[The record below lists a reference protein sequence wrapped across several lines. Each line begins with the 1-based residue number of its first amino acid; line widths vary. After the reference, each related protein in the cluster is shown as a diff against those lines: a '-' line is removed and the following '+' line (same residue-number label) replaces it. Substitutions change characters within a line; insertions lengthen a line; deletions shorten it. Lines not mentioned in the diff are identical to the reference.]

1 MITEITN
8 YDSFVSELLKAGF
21 SVASGGNDEGIFA
34 LVEFSWDNQPSD
46 SKVRWHTGDEDT
58 DPWEW
63 RIRVLD
69 ERKDIAYSKL
79 FFKKAG
85 YITKEW
91 YPYFL
96 AARRGN
102 RLFAD
107 EYADGKISSHAKRI
121 YDVIAEHGSLPLHGI
136 KQLAGFG
143 KEDKSKFDAALTD
156 LQMRM
161 YLTMCGKQQKL
172 SQKGEEYGWSST
184 VFCRTEDFFGEEVFE
199 SAAKLTADE
208 AVEKITRQ
216 IRLLNPSANEKK
228 ISKFIKG

>member
-1 MITEITN
+1 MEITN
-8 YDSFVSELLKAGF
+8 YSDFVSELLKAGF
-21 SVASGGNDEGIFA
+21 SVASGGNDEGVFG
-34 LVEFSWDNQPSD
+34 LLKFGWDNQPLGSPI
-46 SKVRWHTGDEDT
+46 RWHTGDPET

-63 RIRVLD
+63 RMRVLD
-69 ERKDIAYSKL
+69 ERIDIAYSKI

-96 AARRGN
+96 AVRRGSKQ
-102 RLFAD
+102 FAD
-107 EYADGKISSHAKRI
+107 EYADGKISSFAKRI

-143 KEDKSKFDAALTD
+143 KDDKSKFDAALTE
-156 LQMRM
+156 LQMKL

-184 VFCRTEDFFGEEVFE
+184 VFCTTESFFGEEVFKQ
-199 SAAKLTADE
+199 AAELTPEE
-208 AVEKITRQ
+208 AAEKITERVYS
-216 IRLLNPSANEKK
+216 LNPFANEKK
-228 ISKFIKG
+228 IAKFIKG